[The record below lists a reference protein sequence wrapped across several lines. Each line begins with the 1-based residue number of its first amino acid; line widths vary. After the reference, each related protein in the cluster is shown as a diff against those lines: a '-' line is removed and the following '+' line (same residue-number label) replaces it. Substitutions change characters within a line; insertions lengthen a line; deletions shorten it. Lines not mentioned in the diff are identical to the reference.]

1 MRENEHTTS
10 HLRALVLQLVFCVLV
25 LMAKSSHTLAVL
37 AKTWHRA
44 LIPVVAIHLVTA
56 IWYPFN
62 RPHTRFSPELGFLR
76 TLRRPKATMQPCL
89 FPSIFIKTRFPF
101 SKPCAGVT
109 CGPQYRGAF

>member
-10 HLRALVLQLVFCVLV
+10 HLRMLVLQLVFCVLV

-56 IWYPFN
+56 
-62 RPHTRFSPELGFLR
+62 
-76 TLRRPKATMQPCL
+76 
-89 FPSIFIKTRFPF
+89 
-101 SKPCAGVT
+101 
-109 CGPQYRGAF
+109 